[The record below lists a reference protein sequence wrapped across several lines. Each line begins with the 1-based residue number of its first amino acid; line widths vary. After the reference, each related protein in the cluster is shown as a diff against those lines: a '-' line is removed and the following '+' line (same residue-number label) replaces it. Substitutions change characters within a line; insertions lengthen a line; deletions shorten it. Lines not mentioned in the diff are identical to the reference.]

1 MTSPRSAARRPNA
14 TWGRKPPKRELEREL
29 ERGLGLGR
37 RELQLGLLIALLAV
51 ALACSPTDPEATG
64 PAATGRLSVA
74 ASLGASDPADLKG
87 FARALEPR
95 TLVFP
100 QDHGPHPAFKT
111 EWWYWIGNLSAKDG
125 RRFGYQLTFFRS
137 ALAPPPSAP
146 PGEHPSV
153 TGAGSTPAATAE
165 PAGWATRQLYMA
177 HFALTD
183 VDGATFDSFERFS
196 RGAAGLAGAR
206 SDPFRVWLD
215 DWSVQ
220 ETGSEGRWLLRAAEE
235 SIQIELALE
244 PGKPRVL
251 HGDRGLSRKGEA
263 SGAASYY
270 YSRSRMPTRGRL
282 ILGGEVLAV
291 EGSSWFDREW
301 STSLLAPDEVGW
313 DWLGAQLDDGRELM
327 FFRLRRRDG
336 TSAWVDGTLIDA
348 DGSSRALI
356 TQGVE
361 FTRRESWTSLETGVT
376 YPAGFR
382 LELPAEELS
391 LEIVP
396 LLPDQEL
403 RLSFVYWEGA
413 VDIFNTGSSPGS
425 SSGSV
430 AGRGYLEMTGYGE
443 RASPR

>member
-1 MTSPRSAARRPNA
+1 MSSRLA
-14 TWGRKPPKRELEREL
+14 T
-29 ERGLGLGR
+29 
-37 RELQLGLLIALLAV
+37 LLAPLLAV
-51 ALACSPTDPEATG
+51 ALACSPPEGDAFG
-64 PAATGRLSVA
+64 PAAAGRLSVSD
-74 ASLGASDPADLKG
+74 SLGVSDSSDLDG
-87 FARALEPR
+87 FARAIEPR
-95 TLVFP
+95 TLIFP
-100 QDHGPHPAFKT
+100 QDLGPHPAFKT
-111 EWWYWIGNLSAKDG
+111 EWWYWIGHLSAKDG

-137 ALAPPPSAP
+137 ALAPPPTPRPQSDTPATGARYP
-146 PGEHPSV
+146 PDGPDGPDGPGEPEEPSN
-153 TGAGSTPAATAE
+153 
-165 PAGWATRQLYMA
+165 WRTRQLYMA

-183 VDGATFDSFERFS
+183 VDGADFRSFERFS
-196 RGAAGLAGAR
+196 RGAAGLSGAR

-215 DWSVQ
+215 DWSVRATDSG
-220 ETGSEGRWLLRAAEE
+220 EPWLLRAAEG
-235 SIQIELALE
+235 SIRIELTLE

-282 ILGGEVLAV
+282 ILDGEVLEV
-291 EGSSWFDREW
+291 EGSSWFDHEW

-327 FFRLRRRDG
+327 FFRLRRQDG
-336 TSAWVDGTLIDA
+336 TSTWVDGTLIEA
-348 DGSSRALI
+348 DGGSRALA

-361 FTRRESWTSLETGVT
+361 FTRRDSWTSPETGVT

-396 LLPDQEL
+396 LLPNQEL
-403 RLSFVYWEGA
+403 RLSFVYWEG
-413 VDIFNTGSSPGS
+413 VVTIS
-425 SSGSV
+425 SSGSDSV

-443 RASPR
+443 RASLR

>member
-1 MTSPRSAARRPNA
+1 MTSRLPPARRPNA
-14 TWGRKPPKRELEREL
+14 AWGRKPPA
-29 ERGLGLGR
+29 RGLR
-37 RELQLGLLIALLAV
+37 DFHLGLLVALLATS
-51 ALACSPTDPEATG
+51 LACSPADRDAPG
-64 PAATGRLSVA
+64 PGAAGRLSVA
-74 ASLGASDPADLKG
+74 ASLGASDFSDLKD

-95 TLVFP
+95 TFVFP
-100 QDHGPHPAFKT
+100 RDHGPHPAFKT
-111 EWWYWIGNLSAKDG
+111 EWWYWIGNLSSKDG
-125 RRFGYQLTFFRS
+125 RRFGYQLTFFRR
-137 ALAPPPSAP
+137 ALAPPAELSAELSEPVEPSIW
-146 PGEHPSV
+146 S
-153 TGAGSTPAATAE
+153 
-165 PAGWATRQLYMA
+165 TRQLYMA

-183 VDGATFDSFERFS
+183 IDGATFRSFERFS

-206 SDPFRVWLD
+206 ADPFTIWLD

-220 ETGSEGRWLLRAAEE
+220 ATGSGEPWVLRAAEG
-235 SIQIELALE
+235 SIRVELALK

-251 HGDRGLSRKGEA
+251 HGDRGLSRKGKG

-282 ILGGEVLAV
+282 ILDGEVLDV

-336 TSAWVDGTLIDA
+336 SSAWVDGTLIEA
-348 DGSSRALI
+348 DGGSRALN
-356 TQGVE
+356 THAVE
-361 FTRRESWTSLETGVT
+361 FTRRGSWTSPETGVT

-391 LEIVP
+391 FEIVP

-413 VDIFNTGSSPGS
+413 VVIS
-425 SSGSV
+425 SSGSGSGLGSV
-430 AGRGYLEMTGYGE
+430 VGRGYLEMTGYGE
-443 RASPR
+443 HASPR